1 MFLDPQEGLYVFEV
15 ALGFN
20 IDGEKQ
26 YTTPYLVQADDLEE
40 AEEKVLECI
49 DDLDFDQVIWI
60 EEISEPF
67 DIEEYT
73 QHLEDGDAEPFP
85 MLGELTEEEFR
96 DLLGY

>member
-20 IDGEKQ
+20 ADGEKQ

-40 AEEKVLECI
+40 AEQKVLEFV
-49 DDLDFDQVIWI
+49 DDLDLEPDIWI
-60 EEISEPF
+60 EEISEAF
-67 DIEEYT
+67 DIEQYA
-73 QHLEDGDAEPFP
+73 QRLEDGEVESFP
-85 MLGELTEEEFR
+85 MLGELTEEEFK

>member
-20 IDGEKQ
+20 TDGEKQ

-40 AEEKVLECI
+40 AEEKVLEYI
-49 DDLDFDQVIWI
+49 DDLDFDQGIWI
-60 EEISEPF
+60 EELSDPF
-67 DIEEYT
+67 EIEEYA
-73 QHLEDGDAEPFP
+73 QRVEDAEAEPFP
-85 MLGELTEEEFR
+85 MLSDLTEEEFR